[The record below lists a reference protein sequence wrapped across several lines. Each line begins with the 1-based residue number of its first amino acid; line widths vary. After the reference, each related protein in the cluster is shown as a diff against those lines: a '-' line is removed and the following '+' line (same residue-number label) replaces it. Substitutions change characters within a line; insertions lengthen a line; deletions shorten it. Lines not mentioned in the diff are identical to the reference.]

1 MIASSLDVPEQT
13 MSRAN
18 SSFDTERH
26 EHHNRQRQGHV
37 GLTIAPGITTSP
49 VWSDLPSRISEGH
62 YRIRPNTIT
71 APFANTNIRAAYQ
84 DSGVRPS
91 MHDQYS
97 HPSSYNDEDHRNEH
111 GTMLPLV
118 DHPSNNTIPPDWP
131 YQVGPSQPVL
141 LRNFNS
147 PISANSRQR
156 FYSPSEMIPR
166 KRSRL
171 TQATYLIL
179 LALLISSTT
188 AAFLFFSGQK
198 YEQSNKV
205 TSAMTTSSPSSNPV
219 LVSSSRTSNTDTD
232 SKQQNS
238 PSSASYA
245 YYYYYYYPSPTSPS
259 GIDQSGGAV
268 SNPMTSPSSTAVK
281 NSTMP
286 SLSLIKTN
294 FTTSFDNSGAA
305 SLVTNANVTTSIQ
318 PNNGSASNG
327 TGELSDDDSLESK
340 IETKQLVNVT
350 NNGTANVQTPVG
362 TPPTPTTYSTTSTAQ
377 SNNDD
382 PFPADSLN
390 DDRIRTGDDVTNIL
404 SSANNIEVDKV
415 TG

>member
-1 MIASSLDVPEQT
+1 MTASSPDVPERT
-13 MSRAN
+13 TSRAN

-26 EHHNRQRQGHV
+26 EHHNRQRRGHA

-62 YRIRPNTIT
+62 YRILPNTMT
-71 APFANTNIRAAYQ
+71 APFANTNIRATYQ

-91 MHDQYS
+91 MNNQYS
-97 HPSSYNDEDHRNEH
+97 YPSSYNDEDYRNEH
-111 GTMLPLV
+111 STMLPLV
-118 DHPSNNTIPPDWP
+118 DHPSNHTIPPDWP

-147 PISANSRQR
+147 PIGSNSRQR

-171 TQATYLIL
+171 TRATYLIL
-179 LALLISSTT
+179 LTLLISSTT
-188 AAFLFFSGQK
+188 AALLFFSGQK

-205 TSAMTTSSPSSNPV
+205 TSATTTNSPSSNPV
-219 LVSSSRTSNTDTD
+219 LASSSRTSNND

-245 YYYYYYYPSPTSPS
+245 YYYYYYYPSPTSPTK
-259 GIDQSGGAV
+259 INQSVEAV
-268 SNPMTSPSSTAVK
+268 SNPMISPSSTAVK

-286 SLSLIKTN
+286 SLSLINTN
-294 FTTSFDNSGAA
+294 FTTSFDNSSTA
-305 SLVTNANVTTSIQ
+305 SLVTNANVTSSIQ

-327 TGELSDDDSLESK
+327 TGEFSDKDDSLTAV
-340 IETKQLVNVT
+340 IETKQLTNVT
-350 NNGTANVQTPVG
+350 NNGTTNNQTIVG
-362 TPPTPTTYSTTSTAQ
+362 TPPTSTTYTTSTTQ

-390 DDRIRTGDDVTNIL
+390 DDRIQTGDDVTNIL